1 MISFNN
7 KQQTTNLKPKVL
19 FSYLNDIS
27 FSQPWFFMLMILIP
41 VLITWYIYKS
51 NRQQAAII
59 ISDASASG
67 LSSWRTTLRHVPF
80 VLRVLAIVL
89 IITAL
94 ARPQNVY
101 QEQNVEGEGVDI
113 VLCIDVSGSMTAQD
127 LTPNRL
133 EAAKKVAVDFVNK
146 RLTDRIG
153 IVIFSGESFTQCPIT
168 TDHRVLISAIENI
181 RNGLL
186 EDGTAIGSGLGTS
199 VDRLRDSKTKSK
211 VVILLTDGENN
222 GGLIDPETAKEI
234 AKAFQIKVYT
244 IGVGT
249 DGYAPQP
256 VNTPMGV
263 IMQQGKVS
271 IDEKLLKEIAAE
283 TGGKYFRAKDN
294 EGLVGIYDEINNL
307 EKSKVEIT
315 TRTRYTEKFFPF
327 VIAALAF
334 LFLELLLKFT
344 LFKKFP

>member
-1 MISFNN
+1 
-7 KQQTTNLKPKVL
+7 LL
-19 FSYLNDIS
+19 FDYFKNIT
-27 FSQPWFFMLMILIP
+27 FGQPWFFVLLVLLP
-41 VLITWYIYKS
+41 VLVYWHSSGKNLQGS
-51 NRQQAAII
+51 VI
-59 ISDASASG
+59 ISDSSAKG
-67 LSSWRTTLRHVPF
+67 LSSWKTTIRHLPF
-80 VLRVLAIVL
+80 VLRLLAITL
-89 IITAL
+89 FISAL
-94 ARPQNVY
+94 ARPQTKFE
-101 QEQNVEGEGVDI
+101 EQNAEGEGVDI

-133 EAAKKVAVDFVNK
+133 EAAKNVAIDFVNK
-146 RLTDRIG
+146 RITDRVG
-153 IVIFSGESFTQCPIT
+153 IVIFSGESFTQCPLT
-168 TDHRVLISAIENI
+168 TDHRVVVSAIENI

-199 VDRLRDSKTKSK
+199 VDRLRSSKSKSK
-211 VVILLTDGENN
+211 VIILLTDGENN

-263 IMQQGKVS
+263 IMQNGKVS
-271 IDEKLLKEIAAE
+271 IDEKLLKEIANE

-294 EGLVGIYDEINNL
+294 EGLSGIYTVINQL
-307 EKSKVEIT
+307 EKSKIEIS

-334 LFLELLLKFT
+334 LLLEVLLRFT
-344 LFKKFP
+344 IFRKFP